1 MANAE
6 HIWRDHLAL
15 GARLDMI
22 QSAIRQTGGPQ
33 SADADEYR
41 RLMHLYEEVEADY
54 IGSYTTYN
62 DAKAAEGE
70 TRRDW
75 T

>member
-1 MANAE
+1 
-6 HIWRDHLAL
+6 
-15 GARLDMI
+15 
-22 QSAIRQTGGPQ
+22 
-33 SADADEYR
+33 
-41 RLMHLYEEVEADY
+41 MHLYEEVEADY